1 MLSQLNVFNSIQN
14 KFLPFLIIITKLFKI
29 IIIILLAFYNILIVK
44 PILKS
49 KGIC

>member
-1 MLSQLNVFNSIQN
+1 MSSTAYKRN
-14 KFLPFLIIITKLFKI
+14 FLIIITKLFKI